1 MNTPDNITE
10 LKPNQIFV
18 FGSNLLWQHWWWAAR
33 LAYEKFWAK
42 MWVGEWLTWQCYA
55 FPTLDE
61 NYNQLDFFD
70 LGYRVANLYIT
81 CSIYNDHEFIL
92 TKVWCWI
99 AWFEEEDMKNLFR
112 DSPKNLIKPKWW

>member
-10 LKPNQIFV
+10 LKPNQIFI

-61 NYNQLDFFD
+61 NYNRLNWFCLEISVLLLFECCKENSSKQFL
-70 LGYRVANLYIT
+70 
-81 CSIYNDHEFIL
+81 L

-99 AWFEEEDMKNLFR
+99 AWFKEEDIKKIFR
-112 DSPKNLIKPKWW
+112 GSPKNLIKPKWW